1 MVQRLSSSASRF
13 WLRPAKDLLQRVP
26 KISASQP
33 AICDVCC
40 GDGSSSHMLLE
51 WCPSVLQLHCLD
63 TAEAISA
70 LQRDD
75 VLASRSAVRFVG
87 STVNAHFD
95 GSPTGSLYDL
105 IVSPSGMIPRSVSST
120 DLLDLLQRQM
130 ARVRPGGSLALQIPD
145 ARLQPSHLLLEQ
157 VRASAMAHSRL
168 SLTLPASR
176 LTPHASCL
184 TPHASRLT
192 LHASHLTPHASRR
205 SRPNLESP
213 PTSQRQRASSTQ
225 LGCMHT
231 HTRTHTHTH
240 THMLCA
246 SACTKHQRAQRSKGV
261 WCTHGAG
268 ACHTQLLALA
278 PLPSL
283 TCTSTGRVYTYACT
297 YAYTP
302 PHAHAAH
309 VSHCAAAESGS
320 GCVARAALL
329 RA

>member
-1 MVQRLSSSASRF
+1 VQRLSSSASRF

-157 VRASAMAHSRL
+157 IASEFGVSAN
-168 SLTLPASR
+168 LPAPASELDAARVADALLGPLCSEIEIWSTTYAHR
-176 LTPHASCL
+176 LTGEAPVYAYMQEHMQLEL
-184 TPHASRLT
+184 TALM
-192 LHASHLTPHASRR
+192 A
-205 SRPNLESP
+205 
-213 PTSQRQRASSTQ
+213 Q
-225 LGCMHT
+225 LGGEDSQAAVAFRHEYRMRVAADYPQSRDGSTYLGLT
-231 HTRTHTHTH
+231 HTFLVAR
-240 THMLCA
+240 
-246 SACTKHQRAQRSKGV
+246 R
-261 WCTHGAG
+261 
-268 ACHTQLLALA
+268 
-278 PLPSL
+278 PSL
-283 TCTSTGRVYTYACT
+283 LDVYSEYA
-297 YAYTP
+297 AY
-302 PHAHAAH
+302 HNHQLDKGWK
-309 VSHCAAAESGS
+309 S
-320 GCVARAALL
+320 
-329 RA
+329 

>member
-176 LTPHASCL
+176 LTPY
-184 TPHASRLT
+184 ASRLT
-192 LHASHLTPHASRR
+192 
-205 SRPNLESP
+205 
-213 PTSQRQRASSTQ
+213 
-225 LGCMHT
+225 
-231 HTRTHTHTH
+231 
-240 THMLCA
+240 
-246 SACTKHQRAQRSKGV
+246 
-261 WCTHGAG
+261 
-268 ACHTQLLALA
+268 
-278 PLPSL
+278 
-283 TCTSTGRVYTYACT
+283 
-297 YAYTP
+297 
-302 PHAHAAH
+302 
-309 VSHCAAAESGS
+309 
-320 GCVARAALL
+320 
-329 RA
+329 